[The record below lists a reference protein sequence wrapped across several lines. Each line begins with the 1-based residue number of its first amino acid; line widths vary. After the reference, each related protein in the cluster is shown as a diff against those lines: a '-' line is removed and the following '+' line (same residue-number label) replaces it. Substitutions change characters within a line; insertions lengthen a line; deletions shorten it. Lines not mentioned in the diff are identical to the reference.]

1 MRMNPLRLPLPWCLL
16 AAPACF
22 APASGQSK
30 VAEARKWEHER
41 SDIPADPRIHF
52 GRFDNGMR
60 YAWMKNVEP
69 KQRCY
74 LRLHVD
80 VGSLAEKD
88 DERGMAHYLEHMA
101 FNGSRH
107 YPAGTLIEWFQKH
120 GMAFGADTNAFTGL
134 SETVYQIDLPTSDKD
149 AITEGLGV
157 LRDFADGLLL
167 EKKEV
172 DSERGVIDA
181 EERERDSPDHRILVR
196 SWQIELAG
204 TRIPLREPIGVK
216 SVRDKFTSDSIRAF
230 YRRWYRPENFTFLL
244 VGDLGDLDPSAL
256 IQKTFADGAS
266 PAEALATE
274 PQVGAPTFETRFFA
288 IPEKDASSVTVAL
301 ERAVPWA
308 DRADDQAELKK
319 DLPLRIARD
328 ILNLRFQELVKREG
342 APFLSATAY
351 SLRDDLRAEDGEGLS
366 ITCTPEKWAQAL
378 SACEMELRRALEF
391 GFEDSELA
399 EVRADLLRNFD
410 EAVDREKTRS
420 SPSCVD
426 ELVRAAE
433 ERQVPAAAAAERS
446 ILRPLVEALDV
457 KTCSEAFAADWKRG
471 ALIVAA
477 SGNLDL
483 GPEAAKTLRETYET
497 SAKTAVER
505 GEKEASKPF
514 AYASDASKSGAIA
527 SRAHVDEFDLEE
539 IVFQNGVKLHVK
551 QTDFKKK
558 QILVSASIGEGQ
570 LTLEPKQQA
579 LSSATAEVYEASGL
593 GAHSVDELRKLDAGK
608 EVQVGFGVDVDHFV
622 LAGATTKEDLL
633 RELELLTAYLTDP
646 GWREE
651 GLRELKKSLPVYF
664 DSLEHQHGGPISS
677 QFIPEF
683 YSGDD
688 RFRFTKLA
696 EFEAVTTA
704 ALRAWLAPRLDKA
717 PIDLT
722 IVGDVDVDAV
732 VTAAARTLGEL
743 PQRRAAKPCEE
754 RRKPVQLQAGLK
766 RSYEIE
772 TDVEKT
778 LVLILYPA
786 TDGRDAARR
795 RLVHY
800 LSQVLSDRLRVEV
813 REKLGASYSPGSGAN
828 LSEIYPG
835 DGWIAVQ
842 AMAEPD
848 KVGAL
853 VEACFKVTDDMAEK
867 GLTAEEVERQR
878 KPAQAEIRDRVRTNS
893 YWVDALS
900 RLHSRQNVFDDMRT
914 YATFVDTIQ
923 VSDLQ
928 PLAKEYLKRERASV
942 AIVAPKKKAASDE
955 SKGAEVTPPK
965 KD

>member
-1 MRMNPLRLPLPWCLL
+1 MRMNPLRLPFPWCLL

-22 APASGQSK
+22 APASDQSK

-120 GMAFGADTNAFTGL
+120 GMAFGADTNAVTGL

-351 SLRDDLRAEDGEGLS
+351 SRL
-366 ITCTPEKWAQAL
+366 T
-378 SACEMELRRALEF
+378 
-391 GFEDSELA
+391 
-399 EVRADLLRNFD
+399 
-410 EAVDREKTRS
+410 S
-420 SPSCVD
+420 S
-426 ELVRAAE
+426 
-433 ERQVPAAAAAERS
+433 
-446 ILRPLVEALDV
+446 
-457 KTCSEAFAADWKRG
+457 
-471 ALIVAA
+471 
-477 SGNLDL
+477 
-483 GPEAAKTLRETYET
+483 
-497 SAKTAVER
+497 
-505 GEKEASKPF
+505 
-514 AYASDASKSGAIA
+514 
-527 SRAHVDEFDLEE
+527 
-539 IVFQNGVKLHVK
+539 
-551 QTDFKKK
+551 
-558 QILVSASIGEGQ
+558 
-570 LTLEPKQQA
+570 
-579 LSSATAEVYEASGL
+579 
-593 GAHSVDELRKLDAGK
+593 
-608 EVQVGFGVDVDHFV
+608 
-622 LAGATTKEDLL
+622 
-633 RELELLTAYLTDP
+633 
-646 GWREE
+646 
-651 GLRELKKSLPVYF
+651 
-664 DSLEHQHGGPISS
+664 
-677 QFIPEF
+677 
-683 YSGDD
+683 
-688 RFRFTKLA
+688 
-696 EFEAVTTA
+696 
-704 ALRAWLAPRLDKA
+704 
-717 PIDLT
+717 
-722 IVGDVDVDAV
+722 
-732 VTAAARTLGEL
+732 
-743 PQRRAAKPCEE
+743 
-754 RRKPVQLQAGLK
+754 
-766 RSYEIE
+766 
-772 TDVEKT
+772 
-778 LVLILYPA
+778 
-786 TDGRDAARR
+786 
-795 RLVHY
+795 
-800 LSQVLSDRLRVEV
+800 
-813 REKLGASYSPGSGAN
+813 
-828 LSEIYPG
+828 
-835 DGWIAVQ
+835 
-842 AMAEPD
+842 
-848 KVGAL
+848 
-853 VEACFKVTDDMAEK
+853 
-867 GLTAEEVERQR
+867 
-878 KPAQAEIRDRVRTNS
+878 
-893 YWVDALS
+893 
-900 RLHSRQNVFDDMRT
+900 
-914 YATFVDTIQ
+914 
-923 VSDLQ
+923 
-928 PLAKEYLKRERASV
+928 
-942 AIVAPKKKAASDE
+942 
-955 SKGAEVTPPK
+955 
-965 KD
+965 